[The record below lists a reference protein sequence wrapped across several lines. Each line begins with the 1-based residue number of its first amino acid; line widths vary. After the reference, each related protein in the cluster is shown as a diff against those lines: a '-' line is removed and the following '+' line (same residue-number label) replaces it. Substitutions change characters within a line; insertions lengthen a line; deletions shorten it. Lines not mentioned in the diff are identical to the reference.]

1 MVYSPVPMKRV
12 ALLFVLA
19 ACGGSTQHSKVEEVP
34 IGTQGAGGGGGGTL
48 PPDEMGDAGTTTTTT
63 AIPTGTAPPGVGPQS
78 LDVQADAGAAGTGP
92 TSTTPHFVQRTGG
105 LTERECTDMVMGFA
119 KLISKENKSTAPS
132 ATDLPKDPIYGQMLA
147 DCGQSTTKKQKTCAT
162 AARSSAGWKKCM
174 E

>member
-1 MVYSPVPMKRV
+1 MKRV
-12 ALLFVLA
+12 VLIVLLA
-19 ACGGSTQHSKVEEVP
+19 ACGGSSQHTKVEEVP
-34 IGTQGAGGGGGGTL
+34 IENATGTGGGGAL
-48 PPDEMGDAGTTTTTT
+48 PPDEVGDAGATTSSM
-63 AIPTGTAPPGVGPQS
+63 AIPSGTAPPGVGPQS
-78 LDVQADAGAAGTGP
+78 LDVQQDASAP
-92 TSTTPHFVQRTGG
+92 QSTAPHFVQRAGG
-105 LTERECTDMVMGFA
+105 LTEKECTDVVMGFA